1 MILVDFTED
10 DKGVSL
16 KVSGHSGHSDK
27 GKDIVCAAVSALI
40 QTFAGGVEGE
50 LKAVLGGNLDAGNC
64 NIRVEVTKN
73 RLQELKSVYKVFKFG
88 FRKIAESY
96 PEQVKLN

>member
-16 KVSGHSGHSDK
+16 KVSGHSGQADK

-73 RLQELKSVYKVFKFG
+73 RLQELKAVYKVFKFG

>member
-10 DKGVSL
+10 DKGVRL
-16 KVSGHSGHSDK
+16 RVSGHSSQADK

-40 QTFAGGVEGE
+40 QTFAGGVENE
-50 LKAVLGGNLDAGNC
+50 LKAVLEGNLEAGNC
-64 NIRVEVTKN
+64 DLRVNVTEN
-73 RLQELKSVYKVFKFG
+73 RHQEMTAVYNVFKFG

>member
-16 KVSGHSGHSDK
+16 SVSGHSDQAGK
-27 GKDIVCAAVSALI
+27 GNDIVCAAVSALI
-40 QTFAGGVEGE
+40 QTFAGGVESE
-50 LKAVLGGNLDAGNC
+50 LKAVLSGNLEAGNC
-64 NIRVEVTKN
+64 NIRVKSGENKH
-73 RLQELKSVYKVFKFG
+73 QELKAVYKVFKFG

>member
-16 KVSGHSGHSDK
+16 KVSGHSSQADK
-27 GKDIVCAAVSALI
+27 GNDIVCAAVSALI
-40 QTFAGGVEGE
+40 QTFAGGVESE
-50 LKAVLGGNLDAGNC
+50 LKAALSGNLEAGNC
-64 NIRVEVTKN
+64 NIRVQSAESMC
-73 RLQELKSVYKVFKFG
+73 QELKAVYKVFKFG